1 MDQESGRPD
10 HRCKIQ
16 IRGSKRM
23 FEMFSINMK
32 HIYPVLVVSTMSSG
46 KSTLINAL
54 LGKDLLPSRNTACT
68 VRAAAVLNN
77 DAREQFGIH
86 VVDEEGKYCFVEQD
100 TEKAV
105 ADYNQSNNIDEI
117 IIEGNIQGIRSSQK
131 AFMLIDTPGINYC
144 LDPLHEK
151 VTREVLDEY
160 QKGMILYVINAT
172 QMATSDDSN
181 SLNLVAR
188 KIKDNPDFKV
198 IFVINKMD
206 KIDPEKEDPCELV
219 ENCREYVRRS
229 GIEDPILI
237 PVSAESAL
245 IFQKALN
252 KEPLSQMEKEDFARN
267 YTRFKRDGYSLV
279 DYASI
284 PGCRNGKET
293 LTVGG
298 KEYTCAGICAALE
311 NTGVPLLKKK
321 IDEALTASLKVEAPE
336 IKVKKSA
343 ERKRISEAQKAA
355 EASRQEKRDEMKKEQ
370 EKKEREKKEQER
382 REKERI
388 EKEKKEQEKRERER
402 LEREKKERKE
412 QEKREKERLEKE
424 KKERKEQEKRERER
438 TEREKKERKEQEKRE
453 KKV

>member
-1 MDQESGRPD
+1 
-10 HRCKIQ
+10 
-16 IRGSKRM
+16 M

-54 LGKDLLPSRNTACT
+54 LGKELLPSRNTACT

-77 DAREQFGIH
+77 DAREQFGVH
-86 VVDEEGKYCFVEQD
+86 MVDEAGKYCFVEQD

-105 ADYNQSNNIDEI
+105 ADYNQSNKVDEI

-131 AFMLIDTPGINYC
+131 AFMLIDTPGLNYC
-144 LDPLHEK
+144 LDLLHEK

-172 QMATSDDSN
+172 QMATNDDSN
-181 SLNLVAR
+181 SLNLVVR
-188 KIKDNPDFKV
+188 KIKDNPDLKV

-206 KIDPEKEDPCELV
+206 KIDPDREKLYELV
-219 ENCREYVRRS
+219 ENCREYVHRQ

-237 PVSAESAL
+237 PVSAKSAL

-252 KEPLSQMEKEDFARN
+252 KEPLSQTEKEDFARN

-293 LTVGG
+293 LNVGG

-311 NTGVPLLKKK
+311 NTGVPLLKRK
-321 IDEALTASLKVEAPE
+321 IDEVLTASLKVEAPE
-336 IKVKKSA
+336 IKVKRSA

-355 EASRQEKRDEMKKEQ
+355 EDNRQEKRDEMKIKKEQ
-370 EKKEREKKEQER
+370 EKKEKEKKEQER
-382 REKERI
+382 IEKERI
-388 EKEKKEQEKRERER
+388 EKEKKEQEKREKEKLEKEKKERKEQEKRERER

-412 QEKREKERLEKE
+412 QEKKE
-424 KKERKEQEKRERER
+424 KKETKRNRGDS
-438 TEREKKERKEQEKRE
+438 
-453 KKV
+453 